1 MSYIVST
8 AVLMVAYQSD
18 VGLGAGRQRVCRFA
32 AKLYCYYSSHATCS
46 DVNEETQGAE
56 HAWIC

>member
-18 VGLGAGRQRVCRFA
+18 VGLGAGRQSVQLSCIVIIPVM
-32 AKLYCYYSSHATCS
+32 LH
-46 DVNEETQGAE
+46 VVM
-56 HAWIC
+56 

>member
-18 VGLGAGRQRVCRFA
+18 VGLGAGRQRVC
-32 AKLYCYYSSHATCS
+32 S
-46 DVNEETQGAE
+46 
-56 HAWIC
+56 